1 MARQERTDVLVA
13 GGGMAGLCAAIS
25 ALEKGA
31 NVLVV
36 EKGTRFGG
44 SMRLSNGL
52 IWTFANQAQVRK
64 DVPDG
69 DEAMQDFLVDG
80 LTDSLVWLVSQGVEL
95 EPEQTFQWYGRGRRS
110 NPAQMT
116 PVLVD
121 RVKAL
126 GGRMLLGTGL
136 QALRTEDGAVTG
148 VVAFDA
154 NGALEVQADS
164 VLLATG
170 GFQGNTELV
179 ARYITPYADSMYLR
193 SNPCSTGDGFIA
205 AVDIGAAVTP
215 LLNTFYGHALTAPP
229 ARFNAFEFQDM
240 SQKYGPIA
248 VALNL
253 EGHRFADES
262 AGTGEEQLNFFIAS
276 QPRATAV
283 YIVDAAMAGMS
294 SENNPPPRLAIAR
307 ARKAGGPVI
316 EAGSLHDLA
325 EKMHAWGLPPGEVL
339 KSLQAYNAAVRS
351 ESGDRL
357 QPARRRNAFPIEKA
371 PFTAVLVRS
380 SITYT
385 CGGLRADLDMRVLR
399 RASSISMLPMVTA
412 DLSEIQTAAIPNLYV
427 AGCDLGGISNRGY
440 MGGLSHALVTGR
452 AAGTAAASGG

>member
-1 MARQERTDVLVA
+1 MDLMMTRQDRTDVLVV

-31 NVLVV
+31 KVLVL

-44 SMRLSNGL
+44 SMWLSNGL
-52 IWTFANQAQVRK
+52 IWTFANQAEVRK
-64 DVPDG
+64 HIPDG
-69 DEAMQDFLVDG
+69 DQALQDFLVDG

-95 EPEQTFQWYGRGRRS
+95 EPEQTFQWYGRGRQS

-116 PVLVD
+116 PVLVN

-126 GGRMLLGTGL
+126 GGRILLGTAMQTL
-136 QALRTEDGAVTG
+136 LTEDGAVTG
-148 VVAFDA
+148 VMAFDA
-154 NGALEVQADS
+154 SGALEVQADS
-164 VLLATG
+164 VILATG

-179 ARYITPYADSMYLR
+179 ARYITPYAESMYLR
-193 SNPCSTGDGFIA
+193 SNPCSTGDGFLA

-229 ARFNAFEFQDM
+229 ARFNAFQFQDM

-253 EGHRFADES
+253 EGRRFADES
-262 AGTGEEQLNFFIAS
+262 AGTGEELLNFHIAS

-283 YIVDAAMAGMS
+283 YIVDAAIAERS
-294 SENNPPPRLAIAR
+294 SSKHNPAPRVAIAR
-307 ARKAGGPVI
+307 ARHAGGPVI
-316 EAGSLHDLA
+316 EADNLEELA
-325 EKMHAWGLPPGEVL
+325 ERMHEWGLPPAAVL
-339 KSLQAYNAAVRS
+339 ESLQAYNAAVS
-351 ESGDRL
+351 SGSGDRL
-357 QPARRRNAFPIEKA
+357 QPARRRSAFPIEKA
-371 PFTAVLVRS
+371 PFTAVLVRA

-399 RASSISMLPMVTA
+399 RAS
-412 DLSEIQTAAIPNLYV
+412 
-427 AGCDLGGISNRGY
+427 
-440 MGGLSHALVTGR
+440 
-452 AAGTAAASGG
+452 

>member
-1 MARQERTDVLVA
+1 
-13 GGGMAGLCAAIS
+13 MAGLCGAIS

-31 NVLVV
+31 NVLVL

-44 SMRLSNGL
+44 SMWLSNGL

-64 DVPDG
+64 YIPDG
-69 DEAMQDFLVDG
+69 DEALQDFLVDG
-80 LTDSLVWLVSQGVEL
+80 LPDSLVWLVSQGVEL
-95 EPEQTFQWYGRGRRS
+95 EPEQTFQGYGRGRRA

-116 PVLVD
+116 PVLVN

-126 GGRMLLGTGL
+126 GGRILLGTAM
-136 QALRTEDGAVTG
+136 QALLTEDGAVTG
-148 VVAFDA
+148 VLAFDKD
-154 NGALEVQADS
+154 GALEVQADS
-164 VLLATG
+164 VILATG
-170 GFQGNTELV
+170 GFQGNAEMV
-179 ARYITPYADSMYLR
+179 MRYITPYADSMYLR
-193 SNPCSTGDGFIA
+193 SNPCSTGDGFMA

-215 LLNTFYGHALTAPP
+215 LLNTFYGHALNAPP

-240 SQKYGPIA
+240 SHKYGQIS

-253 EGHRFADES
+253 EGHRFTDES
-262 AGTGEEQLNFFIAS
+262 AGTGEELLNFYIAS
-276 QPRATAV
+276 QPQATAV
-283 YIVDAAMAGMS
+283 YIVDAAIAEMS
-294 SENNPPPRLAIAR
+294 SENNPPPRVAIAR

-316 EAGSLHDLA
+316 EADSLEGLA
-325 EKMHAWGLPPGEVL
+325 EKMHAWGLPPVEVL
-339 KSLQAYNAAVRS
+339 KSLHGYNAAVRS
-351 ESGDRL
+351 GSGDRL
-357 QPARRRNAFPIEKA
+357 QPARRNSAFPIEKA

-385 CGGLRADLDMRVLR
+385 CGGLQADLDMRVLR

-452 AAGTAAASGG
+452 AAGTAAASVASST

>member
-1 MARQERTDVLVA
+1 M
-13 GGGMAGLCAAIS
+13 GGLCAAIS

-31 NVLVV
+31 NVLVL

-44 SMRLSNGL
+44 SMWLSNGL

-64 DVPDG
+64 DIPDG
-69 DEAMQDFLVDG
+69 DQALQDFLVDG

-116 PVLVD
+116 PVLVN
-121 RVKAL
+121 RVNAL
-126 GGRMLLGTGL
+126 GGRILLGTAM
-136 QALRTEDGAVTG
+136 QALLTRDGTVTG
-148 VVAFDA
+148 VLAFDSS
-154 NGALEVQADS
+154 GALEVQADS
-164 VLLATG
+164 VILATG

-179 ARYITPYADSMYLR
+179 ARYITPYAESMYLR

-229 ARFNAFEFQDM
+229 ARFNAFQFQDM
-240 SQKYGPIA
+240 SQKYGSIA

-253 EGHRFADES
+253 EGRRFADES
-262 AGTGEEQLNFFIAS
+262 AGTGEELLNFHIAS
-276 QPRATAV
+276 QPQATAV
-283 YIVDAAMAGMS
+283 YIVDAAIAEMS
-294 SENNPPPRLAIAR
+294 SENNPPPRAAIGR

-316 EAGSLHDLA
+316 EADNLDDLA
-325 EKMHAWGLPPGEVL
+325 KKMHAWGIPPVEVL

-357 QPARRRNAFPIEKA
+357 QPVRRQSAFAIEQA

-412 DLSEIQTAAIPNLYV
+412 ELSEIQTAAIPNLYA
-427 AGCDLGGISNRGY
+427 AGCDLGGVSNRGY
-440 MGGLSHALVTGR
+440 MGGLSQALVTGR
-452 AAGTAAASGG
+452 AAGTAAASEAVQ